1 MKKSIPLAALGLLM
15 VLVLAPAIQ
24 LSAAEPAD
32 DNPFGAAPAEGAK
45 APAAPAKPAAA
56 KPAVAEPQEKDS
68 IVLTVRSTNPTSAD
82 QLVWAARTVL
92 DVNRA
97 DEAKKYLKQL
107 VDRMP
112 APATLAALEK
122 EFGAGLFVRFS
133 GDEKLQPEGKQI
145 ATAVLDAAEK
155 ARNDPARLDALIA
168 RLSDANPET
177 RRMALTDLKETGEP
191 AAAAMIRALA
201 DSQRAAQHAAV
212 RDALAAMGSVAES
225 PLLAAVDAPLPEV
238 KSLMIASL
246 GLLKSRAAIGPL
258 MRPLMDRESP
268 APVRQAAEEAF
279 KRISGAVPNSG
290 EVERYLTQEVRRG
303 LTDLLAAKDDGTTV
317 KLWTW
322 DEKQRTV
329 VAAAASKP
337 VALRRA
343 TLRLAQDLRALF
355 PESSESRRLWLT
367 SLLEWAK
374 SESGLT
380 AVPPLAQKDARSLA
394 AAEGAGAIEET
405 LDFAMETGHDAAAI
419 GSLEILKDIGNDRL
433 LAGGGG
439 EPRPVVRALRNPNP
453 RVQFAAAEAII
464 AWDPTKAFPGSSRLV
479 ETLAFFL
486 KTAGTRRALVGNPR
500 ADLAQ
505 DLAGMLTEM
514 GFGADTA
521 STGDA
526 LVKRAIATPDLE
538 MILISDAID
547 GPPVKDLIQQLR
559 HDART
564 ARLPIGV
571 LARGPKLDE
580 LNRFAAGDPL
590 TRVFPR
596 VQDKTGLAI
605 QVRRLLEL
613 NGGNGITPEER
624 IRWASAALAYFARV
638 TGDPNHYLFPEV
650 FAQQPAI
657 ISAMWFAPLAAPAA
671 QVLGTLGSPEAQR
684 ALVSLASQNDQALSP
699 RRAAAAA
706 FAIAVNRRGILLSR
720 GEILTQY
727 DRYNQSATL
736 DKDTQSVLGSLL
748 DSIEAPSHAKQ

>member
-1 MKKSIPLAALGLLM
+1 MLII
-15 VLVLAPAIQ
+15 LVLAPATR

-45 APAAPAKPAAA
+45 EPAAPAKPAAA
-56 KPAVAEPQEKDS
+56 KPASAEPQEKDP
-68 IVLTVRSTNPTSAD
+68 IVLTVRSTNPKSAD

-97 DEAKKYLKQL
+97 DEARKYLKQL
-107 VDRMP
+107 LDHMP

-145 ATAVLDAAEK
+145 SEAVLTAAEQ

-177 RRMALTDLKETGEP
+177 RRMALTDLKETREP

-201 DSQRAAQHAAV
+201 DPQRAAQHAAV
-212 RDALAAMGSVAES
+212 RGALAAMGSLAEG
-225 PLLAAVDAPLPEV
+225 PLLAALDTSLPGV
-238 KSLMIASL
+238 KSQVISSL
-246 GLLKSRAAIGPL
+246 GLMKSRAAIGHL
-258 MRPLMDRESP
+258 MRPLADRESP

-279 KRISGAVPNSG
+279 RQITGAVPNSG

-303 LTDLLAAKDDGTTV
+303 LTDMLAAKDDGQSV

-329 VAAAASKP
+329 VAAAVSKP
-337 VALRRA
+337 AALRKA
-343 TLRLAQDLRALF
+343 TLRFAQDLHALF

-367 SLLEWAK
+367 VLLEWAK

-380 AVPPLAQKDARSLA
+380 AVPPLAQKDAKSQA
-394 AAEGAGAIEET
+394 TAEGAGPLEET
-405 LDFAMETGHDAAAI
+405 LAFAMETGHDAAAI
-419 GSLEILKDIGNDRL
+419 GALEILKGIGNDRL

-439 EPRPVVRALRNPNP
+439 EPRTVVRALRNPNP
-453 RVQFAAAEAII
+453 RVQFAAAEAIT

-486 KTAGTRRALVGNPR
+486 KTAGTRRTLVGNPR
-500 ADLAQ
+500 PDLAQ
-505 DLAGMLTEM
+505 DLAGMLKDM
-514 GFGADTA
+514 GFDADTA
-521 STGDA
+521 NTGES

-538 MILISDAID
+538 LILISDAID
-547 GPPVKDLIQQLR
+547 GPPVKDLVQQLR

-564 ARLPIGV
+564 ARLPIGI
-571 LARGPKLDE
+571 LARGTKLED
-580 LNRFAAGDPL
+580 LNRFAADDAL
-590 TRVFPR
+590 TLAFPR
-596 VQDKTGLAI
+596 VQDKNGLVLH
-605 QVRRLLEL
+605 VRRLLEL

-624 IRWASAALAYFARV
+624 IQWAEAALKYFARV
-638 TGDPNHYLFPEV
+638 AGDPNHYLFPEV
-650 FAQQPAI
+650 LAQQPAI
-657 ISAMWFAPLAAPAA
+657 IRAMWFAPLSAPAS

-684 ALVSLASQNDQALSP
+684 ALVSLASQNDQALPP

-720 GEILTQY
+720 GEILAQY

-736 DKDTQSVLGSLL
+736 DKDTQKVLGSLL
-748 DSIEAPSHAKQ
+748 DAIEAPSRTKQ